1 MAGAQV
7 QHGVEAGD
15 NGVPARRGGQRTRQA
30 DQARRGDASERR
42 RTSRLR
48 PLTHLVLIA
57 YSIFAVVPVVFIVL
71 ASVKSTPEFFG
82 DPFGLPKP
90 VAWSNYSAAWDQGG
104 LLSAFRDSIVVTL
117 GAVVVSTTVSGLAA
131 YAVVRLRPR
140 FPAAL
145 QLLFVIGLLVPA
157 PVLVIPMFLLMKY
170 LGLIGSIGSLVV
182 PYIGLTIPLS
192 FLIYVHFL
200 RTVPASLGEA
210 AQIDGAS
217 PWRVYWRIEFPLLKP
232 ATMNVI
238 ILNVVF
244 VWNDFLLPLV
254 LGTKNDLH
262 TLPVAIVSF
271 FGVYSTAYGLVF
283 ASVVMAVLPV
293 VLIYVIFSRKFIE
306 GITAG
311 ALK

>member
-1 MAGAQV
+1 MGMPETKQLRQASSGRGRSADSRP
-7 QHGVEAGD
+7 GKPRAA
-15 NGVPARRGGQRTRQA
+15 ARRRA
-30 DQARRGDASERR
+30 KW
-42 RTSRLR
+42 R

-57 YSIFAVVPVVFIVL
+57 YSIFAVIPVVFILL

-82 DPFGLPKP
+82 DPFGLPRP
-90 VAWSNYSAAWDQGG
+90 VTWSNYSAAWEQGG
-104 LLSAFRDSIVVTL
+104 LLSAFRDSLVVTL
-117 GAVVVSTTVSGLAA
+117 GAVAVSTTVSALAA
-131 YAVVRLRPR
+131 YAIVRLRPR
-140 FPAAL
+140 FSAGW
-145 QLLFVIGLLVPA
+145 QLLFIVGLLVPA

-170 LGLIGSIGSLVV
+170 MGLVGSIGSLVV

-192 FLIYVHFL
+192 FLIYVHFM

-217 PWRVYWRIEFPLLKP
+217 SWQVYWKIEFPLLKP
-232 ATMNVI
+232 ATLNVV

-244 VWNDFLLPLV
+244 VWNDFLLPLI
-254 LGTKNDLH
+254 LGTKNNLH

-293 VLIYVIFSRKFIE
+293 VLIYVIFSRRFIE

-311 ALK
+311 ALR